1 MTENLRKSIE
11 VPIKE
16 YPEVYSCWQR
26 CSESSLSMGTHRKE
40 SCLSYAL
47 QLMEGDNQ
55 RHDEVVI
62 VRRIKVPP
70 SLAHGGWMSGILK
83 SPNTWVLVVPVS
95 FEIRARR
102 QYSERA
108 RSNRASSDVQCASCF
123 TESTSD
129 EYTNTLAC
137 TLAPDTT
144 VTLNRNHSLSPSF
157 SLFECINIPKSHH
170 FVISFMLVV
179 NWCHPAWSIPV
190 AD

>member
-1 MTENLRKSIE
+1 
-11 VPIKE
+11 
-16 YPEVYSCWQR
+16 
-26 CSESSLSMGTHRKE
+26 
-40 SCLSYAL
+40 
-47 QLMEGDNQ
+47 
-55 RHDEVVI
+55 
-62 VRRIKVPP
+62 
-70 SLAHGGWMSGILK
+70 MSGILK

-144 VTLNRNHSLSPSF
+144 VTLNKNHSLSPSF

-179 NWCHPAWSIPV
+179 NWCHLDQSQLQTSYSCCAIV
-190 AD
+190 VVDKLRGYCLRRRLR